1 MLRLLPD
8 SPAGAAENL
17 ALDAALFRRLEDGSG
32 MESLR
37 IWESPESV
45 VVLGRSGVIER
56 DIVDGAGVAVLHR
69 ESGGAAVMLGPGCI
83 AYSLVLSLEER
94 PELRDV
100 RASYRAI
107 LGCVVRALTV
117 AGLETRGS
125 SDLAIAERK
134 VSGNAQRRGQR
145 ALLHHGTLL
154 YRFNPAWMSILKH
167 PGREPDYRRGRS
179 HDEFIANLPL
189 DGVEIRHR
197 LARLP
202 ALLTHPGS

>member
-17 ALDAALFRRLEDGSG
+17 ALDSALFRALEDGSG
-32 MESLR
+32 TEALR
-37 IWESPESV
+37 VWESREPV
-45 VVLGRSGVIER
+45 VVLGRSGMVER
-56 DIVDGAGVAVLHR
+56 DVADEADVPVLRR
-69 ESGGAAVMLGPGCI
+69 ESGGAAVVLGPGCI

-94 PELRDV
+94 PALRDV

-107 LGCVVRALTV
+107 LGWVVRTLAV
-117 AGLETRGS
+117 PGLETCGS
-125 SDLAIAERK
+125 SDLAIAGRK
-134 VSGNAQRRGQR
+134 VSGNAQRRGQS

-154 YRFNPAWMSILKH
+154 YRFNPAWMSVLKH

-179 HDEFIANLPL
+179 HDEFVTNLPL
-189 DGVEIRHR
+189 DGAEIRHR

-202 ALLTHPGS
+202 ALLTIGP